1 MPSCALQVQTFLPS
15 LTVLET
21 LSITAN
27 LRLPESLSRAQKAF
41 LLEGIIDAVGLAKVQ
56 HTQVGPA
63 AISRM
68 RMAALWFTMHNITLK
83 QD

>member
-1 MPSCALQVQTFLPS
+1 METFLPS

-41 LLEGIIDAVGLAKVQ
+41 LLEGIIDAMGLAKVQ
-56 HTQVGPA
+56 HTQVEPA
-63 AISRM
+63 AIFRVRKAS
-68 RMAALWFTMHNITLK
+68 LWFTK
-83 QD
+83 